1 MPILAGGSRAG
12 ANNSV
17 NSTIVVARRATC
29 KVGPRD
35 AALIEGDVDA
45 PDDLDDAA
53 RPPEVVVGL
62 GGKGGADDPLAISH
76 AGRFVES
83 FRSRGR
89 LGRSRSEAC
98 CGVGGIGSITRV
110 QPQIHT
116 DENRPQKNGQGGE
129 RTEDFV
135 GRAGAARAWRRS
147 RIFRR
152 TSGSARVG
160 FGMGVP
166 ADGMRGG
173 P

>member
-62 GGKGGADDPLAISH
+62 GGKGGADDPLAIRH
-76 AGRFVES
+76 AVGS
-83 FRSRGR
+83 W
-89 LGRSRSEAC
+89 SRSEAAGASAAA
-98 CGVGGIGSITRV
+98 GVRPAVESEASGASLEFSHRFTPTKTAPRRTVRAEREPRTSLVVPVLRV
-110 QPQIHT
+110 L
-116 DENRPQKNGQGGE
+116 
-129 RTEDFV
+129 
-135 GRAGAARAWRRS
+135 GAARA
-147 RIFRR
+147 FFD
-152 TSGSARVG
+152 ARP
-160 FGMGVP
+160 VP
-166 ADGMRGG
+166 HA
-173 P
+173 